1 MTVSSWVRQRRG
13 SQVLEDAQQRMIDL
27 KTIGSKLEFNPKLTL
42 GNFDAEIEQ
51 FRAELEAYNRL
62 LAQLDAARTQLLE
75 REKNLKNMT
84 TDLLT
89 GVASQFGKDS
99 SEYQMA
105 GGTRRSERKRPV
117 RKSKAVTN

>member
-1 MTVSSWVRQRRG
+1 MVRQRRG

-27 KTIGSKLEFNPKLTL
+27 KTIGSNLEFNSKLTL
-42 GNFDAEIEQ
+42 INFDAEIEQ
-51 FRAELEAYNRL
+51 FRHELEAYNGL
-62 LAQLDAARTQLLE
+62 LAQLDVARTELLE

-84 TDLLT
+84 TDMLT